1 MIEFL
6 QIVKDLNALGGI
18 AYVFIG
24 TGGFVVMFLGKRWLK
39 QHAEQHKAR
48 LKSDAA
54 MQSELR
60 NLSDLLLALFTREV
74 ANAMRGAEMAVEA
87 LATLDE
93 SPSESWAALPMLT
106 TEN

>member
-6 QIVKDLNALGGI
+6 QVVKDLNALGGI

-39 QHAEQHKAR
+39 QHAEQHAAR

-60 NLSDLLLALFTREV
+60 NLSDLLLALFAREV
-74 ANAMRGAEMAVEA
+74 GNTELASALVQAVQKRM
-87 LATLDE
+87 E
-93 SPSESWAALPMLT
+93 SAAAAIHSHQ
-106 TEN
+106 